1 MAVLFG
7 LGVSVAL
14 VRCSGYWLEVFVFF
28 VRLCCFVGTFCVEVV
43 SSVLFVL
50 LYFLLLCL
58 VLLMLA
64 VLLVILFMFCEVFYE
79 TSCFVV

>member
-28 VRLCCFVGTFCVEVV
+28 CKTLLFCRNLLCRGCFVCVVCSLV
-43 SSVLFVL
+43 FSFTLSRSAHACRSSGYIIYVL
-50 LYFLLLCL
+50 
-58 VLLMLA
+58 
-64 VLLVILFMFCEVFYE
+64 
-79 TSCFVV
+79 